1 MAITFRNIKDSALTH
16 TEMDTNLAS
25 YYLSSSV
32 SGSTITFYRSGSD
45 GLVISSSHT
54 LTDITGSDTTYIA
67 GLGLDLDT
75 GSNSFSIQNGE
86 NLTDGTLTKW
96 SESSGQLEDSII
108 IDNGT
113 EATVNGKLN
122 ILGDIYQS
130 GSKVNLNVAWPDP
143 GTEDHL
149 LTAAGYILNITGGVS
164 RSYEY
169 SALALEHFEEP
180 PGYFHNSFRFY
191 TQDSEDFNYGSYLN
205 IGPLRTGMF
214 LKPSGSAELANI
226 SIQDKINGDS
236 LALIYGTEIQ
246 IGWYNGERIYM
257 GNTQAVVHITGS
269 SIELNSPTTT
279 IISSSVHGTHLT
291 DTHIFTGSATI
302 TGSVTADSLVTRGG
316 TSSQFVKGDGTLD
329 SNTYLT
335 SSTDTTYSASG
346 SGLILSG
353 TVFTNTLPDQTV
365 TVTGEGATVIT
376 GTYPN
381 FTVSSSDTNTTYT
394 NVSEFINDAGY
405 ITSSIGTT
413 YSASGSGLIL
423 SGTVF
428 TNTLPDQTVTL
439 TGQNITVNGTYPNFQ
454 ITGSDTSDFALL
466 SGGNTFTGTT
476 NTFQNIVVNGTG
488 SFSYIESIT
497 GSAKLIGDAFVV
509 VNSNSP
515 SQRYSGLATY
525 DSGSLNVTASFFFDS
540 TLNDWNYEYDNGGT
554 VDYGVALFGPEYNTQ
569 GSPVYNT
576 LNRLVKSDGK
586 HHLTDSNISD
596 NGSTVSILTN
606 VEVTGTIS
614 GSTYYGDG
622 SNLTGITSTD
632 ITSLNSKS
640 GSWDTAHGWGD
651 HSLAGYLTSYTET
664 DPIFTAH
671 TASSITG
678 TQIVNWD
685 TAHGWGDHSLAGY
698 VTTDNDTTYSAGTG
712 LELVGTTF
720 NNTAPDQTVSLSQ
733 GGATIITGTYPN
745 FTISSTDTTYTN
757 VSELANDAGYI
768 TGYTETDTL
777 ATVVARGSTT
787 PNSITAANF
796 ITTSDRRLK
805 SDIEPLKDGLD
816 TIKKFVSYEYT
827 KGGVQ
832 DAGFMAQEVQQAIPY
847 AIAEGEDGFLTMRDR
862 PVLAYMHKAILELE
876 ARLAAIE
883 EKLQ

>member
-1 MAITFRNIKDSALTH
+1 MAITFRNLKGEAITH
-16 TEMDTNLAS
+16 PEMDTNLAS

-32 SGSTITFYRSGSD
+32 SGSTITFFQSSSVD
-45 GLVISSSHT
+45 GTLISSSHT

-86 NLTDGTLTKW
+86 NLTNNSLTKW
-96 SESSGQLEDSII
+96 SVSSGQLEDSII
-108 IDNGT
+108 SDNGT
-113 EATVNGKLN
+113 EATVQGTLN
-122 ILGDIYQS
+122 IIGNIYQS
-130 GSKVNLNVAWPDP
+130 GSKVELNVAWPP
-143 GTEDHL
+143 TGSETHL
-149 LTAAGYILNITGGVS
+149 LRTDPYVLNGRPYS
-164 RSYEY
+164 Y
-169 SALALEHFEEP
+169 SAIAMDHFEEFP
-180 PGYFHNSFRFY
+180 SYFHNSFRIY
-191 TQDSEDFNYGSYLN
+191 TQDSEAFNYGTYLN
-205 IGPLRTGMF
+205 VGPIRTGMF
-214 LKPSGSAELANI
+214 VKPSGSSELANI
-226 SIQDKINGDS
+226 SIQDNQS
-236 LALIYGTEIQ
+236 
-246 IGWYNGERIYM
+246 
-257 GNTQAVVHITGS
+257 GS
-269 SIELNSPTTT
+269 SIALVYATVTEIGVFNGEFINIGNAQALNT
-279 IISSSVHGTHLT
+279 IEGLRTDISGSVYV
-291 DTHIFTGSATI
+291 S
-302 TGSVTADSLVTRGG
+302 GSVTADSLVTRGG
-316 TSSQFVKGDGTLD
+316 TSLQFVKGDGSLD
-329 SNTYLT
+329 SNIYLT
-335 SSTDTTYSASG
+335 SSTDTTYTASG

-476 NTFQNIVVNGTG
+476 NTFQNIIVNGTG
-488 SFSYIESIT
+488 SFNYIESIT

-525 DSGSLNVTASFFFDS
+525 DSGSVNVTASFFFDS

-554 VDYGVALFGPEYNTQ
+554 VDYGVVLFGPEYNTQ

-576 LNRLVKSDGK
+576 LNRLVKSNGQ
-586 HHLTDSNISD
+586 HHLLDSNISD

-606 VEVTGTIS
+606 VEVTGTVS

-640 GSWDTAHGWGD
+640 GSWDTAYGWGD

-664 DPIFTAH
+664 DTLQ
-671 TASSITG
+671 T
-678 TQIVNWD
+678 
-685 TAHGWGDHSLAGY
+685 
-698 VTTDNDTTYSAGTG
+698 VTTR
-712 LELVGTTF
+712 
-720 NNTAPDQTVSLSQ
+720 
-733 GGATIITGTYPN
+733 GAT
-745 FTISSTDTTYTN
+745 TT
-757 VSELANDAGYI
+757 
-768 TGYTETDTL
+768 
-777 ATVVARGSTT
+777 TT
-787 PNSITAANF
+787 ITAANF

-816 TIKKFVSYEYT
+816 TIRKFVSYEYT

-832 DAGFMAQEVQQAIPY
+832 DAGFMAQEVQEAIPY

-883 EKLQ
+883 EKLN